1 MPPLIRIA
9 FRNVLRNRRRSLIAF
24 LAIFLS
30 ITVTLSLRGL
40 VNGMVSSMRSAVV
53 LGQVGALQI
62 HHAGFLKATN
72 GASLDLDVPADEAF
86 LAKIRAV
93 PGVRAVTARILFGS
107 MVNANDATS
116 PALISAIDPKNET
129 RVCPQREQMAT
140 TGRPFAPDETAAG
153 ILTPELAHALGVKVG
168 QTATLLTSDKDGALN
183 ALDFSVV
190 GEYGQAG
197 LPLPEKKIGFVPLA
211 FAQEILRMQGRATE
225 LAIAVDNLEVLEAI
239 KLRLQDAV
247 GKDYEVSTW
256 YELFSFVLDGI
267 ASWRFMSNL
276 FTGIFLFVALLGI
289 VNTMLMSVFERTRE
303 IGTMMSLGVRRRSI
317 LSLFL
322 LEAAVIGWA
331 GGLVGAAAG
340 AALVF
345 RVGRH
350 GLHFHMGNTSMLVQP
365 WMDLKFLLVALLL
378 ATGGAV
384 LAALWPSL
392 RASRL
397 RPVQALASV

>member
-24 LAIFLS
+24 LAVFLS

-62 HHAGFLKATN
+62 HHTGFLKATN

-86 LAKIRAV
+86 LAKIYAV
-93 PGVRAVTARILFGS
+93 PGVRAVTARIVFGG

-116 PALISAIDPKNET
+116 PALITAIDPRNEV
-129 RVCPQREQMAT
+129 RVCPQREQIAT
-140 TGRPFAPDETAAG
+140 TGRPFGPDETAAG

-168 QTATLLTSDKDGALN
+168 QSATLLTNDKDGALN
-183 ALDFSVV
+183 ALDFPVI
-190 GEYGQAG
+190 GEYGQPG
-197 LPLPEKKIGFVPLA
+197 MPLPEKKIGFVPLV
-211 FAQEILRMQGRATE
+211 FAQGILRMQDRATE
-225 LAIAVDNLEVLEAI
+225 IAIAVDDVETMEVVRK
-239 KLRLQDAV
+239 KLQAAV
-247 GKDYEVSTW
+247 GSDFEVSTW
-256 YELFSFVLDGI
+256 RELFPIVEEGM
-267 ASWRFMSNL
+267 AAWRFMSNL

-303 IGTMMSLGVRRRSI
+303 IGTMMSVGVRRRSV

-322 LEAAVIGWA
+322 LEAAVLGCA
-331 GGLVGAAAG
+331 GGLAGVGAG
-340 AALVF
+340 AAIVF
-345 RVGRH
+345 RVGQR
-350 GLHFHMGNTSMLVQP
+350 GLHFHMGNASLHIHP
-365 WMDLKFLLVALLL
+365 WMDFKFIVVALLL

-384 LAALWPSL
+384 LAALWPAL